1 MSEEKNQA
9 RKFEIMLSNEEA
21 ERLSDMAGEHG
32 LTVSQLIADLLHDL
46 IRRQIYGSYSGEHAS
61 EWLWRC
67 DYGNSLC
74 SFLQFLAVQGLLT
87 AALDDWDGIEDAKN
101 DLTYYKEHPEEAEPD
116 EVEFIEEWVR
126 DSQIEFENDFWNNY
140 VSLLKENGVLRNPS
154 LDEEMKKVL
163 EWRAERKR
171 LLENG

>member
-87 AALDDWDGIEDAKN
+87 AALDDWDGIEDAK
-101 DLTYYKEHPEEAEPD
+101 TTSP
-116 EVEFIEEWVR
+116 IIR
-126 DSQIEFENDFWNNY
+126 SIQ
-140 VSLLKENGVLRNPS
+140 
-154 LDEEMKKVL
+154 
-163 EWRAERKR
+163 RKR
-171 LLENG
+171 SRMKWNLSKNGFGTVKLNLKMIFGTIMFPF